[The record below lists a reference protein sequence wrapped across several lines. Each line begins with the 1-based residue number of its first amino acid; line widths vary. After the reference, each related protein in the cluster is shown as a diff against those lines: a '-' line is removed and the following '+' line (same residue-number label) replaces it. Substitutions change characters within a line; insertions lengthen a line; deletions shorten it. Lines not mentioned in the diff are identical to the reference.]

1 MVQDY
6 TAPVREYDY
15 AFEYV
20 MEAYEKR
27 FGENGCPDIPIIKKL
42 GMIFKLRVVQESF
55 IRTTII
61 VMVKLTIISTTIVSI
76 LQTIHKES
84 GSASS
89 KQIFSKSKKDI
100 IENNVYDN
108 GHTIVRRCM

>member
-15 AFEYV
+15 TFEYV

-42 GMIFKLRVVQESF
+42 GTDLII
-55 IRTTII
+55 IR
-61 VMVKLTIISTTIVSI
+61 
-76 LQTIHKES
+76 
-84 GSASS
+84 
-89 KQIFSKSKKDI
+89 
-100 IENNVYDN
+100 
-108 GHTIVRRCM
+108 

>member
-42 GMIFKLRVVQESF
+42 GMIFELRIVQDDYYCNGNYGQF
-55 IRTTII
+55 HHN
-61 VMVKLTIISTTIVSI
+61 L
-76 LQTIHKES
+76 
-84 GSASS
+84 S
-89 KQIFSKSKKDI
+89 KTNHIFHYNSKHPELPKRKARQRPFFFK
-100 IENNVYDN
+100 NQKRYN
-108 GHTIVRRCM
+108 

>member
-42 GMIFKLRVVQESF
+42 GIDLSYFGKRATV
-55 IRTTII
+55 
-61 VMVKLTIISTTIVSI
+61 
-76 LQTIHKES
+76 
-84 GSASS
+84 ASLNL
-89 KQIFSKSKKDI
+89 KTDGKYKKDI
-100 IENNVYDN
+100 IENNVYDT

>member
-27 FGENGCPDIPIIKKL
+27 FGENGCPEIPIIKKL
-42 GMIFKLRVVQESF
+42 GNDF
-55 IRTTII
+55 III
-61 VMVKLTIISTTIVSI
+61 LV
-76 LQTIHKES
+76 
-84 GSASS
+84 
-89 KQIFSKSKKDI
+89 F
-100 IENNVYDN
+100 
-108 GHTIVRRCM
+108 

>member
-42 GMIFKLRVVQESF
+42 GMIFKLRRF
-55 IRTTII
+55 
-61 VMVKLTIISTTIVSI
+61 L
-76 LQTIHKES
+76 
-84 GSASS
+84 
-89 KQIFSKSKKDI
+89 F
-100 IENNVYDN
+100 
-108 GHTIVRRCM
+108 

>member
-15 AFEYV
+15 TFEYV

-42 GMIFKLRVVQESF
+42 GTDLIIITMVRGPARVVD
-55 IRTTII
+55 
-61 VMVKLTIISTTIVSI
+61 SI
-76 LQTIHKES
+76 
-84 GSASS
+84 
-89 KQIFSKSKKDI
+89 KQ
-100 IENNVYDN
+100 
-108 GHTIVRRCM
+108 

>member
-42 GMIFKLRVVQESF
+42 GNDF
-55 IRTTII
+55 III
-61 VMVKLTIISTTIVSI
+61 LVFQRLKVSVRDAV
-76 LQTIHKES
+76 LKPND
-84 GSASS
+84 
-89 KQIFSKSKKDI
+89 KSKIDI
-100 IENNVYDN
+100 IENNVYDT